1 MLVEALIAVLKG
13 ATPSTAPVPVKLLTR
28 GTA

>member
-1 MLVEALIAVLKG
+1 MLVEALIAVFNG
-13 ATPSTAPVPVKLLTR
+13 ETPSTTPVPVKLLRR

>member
-13 ATPSTAPVPVKLLTR
+13 DTPNIAPVPVKLLKR